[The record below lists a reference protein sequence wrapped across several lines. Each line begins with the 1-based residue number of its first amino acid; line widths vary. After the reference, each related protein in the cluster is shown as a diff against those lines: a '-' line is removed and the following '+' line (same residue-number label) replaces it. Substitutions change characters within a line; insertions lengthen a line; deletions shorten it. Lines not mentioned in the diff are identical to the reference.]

1 MGSDVGGH
9 LSPDPGW
16 VPSFIET
23 AEIVRLRFRTRRQA
37 LDSPA
42 AVATIGMMK
51 RAFQQALASPLGVWT
66 GTGLV
71 VAAVATIF
79 FNGGAVLQAVHS
91 PLVSREHKAWAKC
104 VLRVWD
110 GIEQRN
116 INTECGKRPRRW
128 IWEAGNN

>member
-1 MGSDVGGH
+1 MA
-9 LSPDPGW
+9 PAQT
-16 VPSFIET
+16 F
-23 AEIVRLRFRTRRQA
+23 RLRLASTRQA

-51 RAFQQALASPLGVWT
+51 RSFQQALASPLGVWT

-71 VAAVATIF
+71 VVAVATVF

-91 PLVSREHKAWAKC
+91 PLVTREHKAWAKC

-110 GIEQRN
+110 DNEQLN
-116 INTECGKRPRRW
+116 INSECGQRPRRW